1 MTMPKYAEDLYWAIL
16 LNLKGIRSNSDGL
29 LKGSYKSI
37 KTEIK
42 NRCGLVVDINMIE
55 EITVNLSSC
64 IFDQQLN
71 VNELVVDGPE
81 IALSVLKQQLGSI
94 KAGIESLVGHGISED
109 ICLELIKLLVSNM
122 RFTEKDFPSFFLK
135 NRPPCDYSHA
145 FENISTVKKQLDA
158 LFKRTLSQDEF
169 SLMLES
175 WCKYMYLAR
184 DSNDNIKF
192 KEQIKEAQDDLKS
205 IEKHIN
211 YEITYLDSVICK
223 LNSFQSKGLEH
234 LKTMK
239 DLAKNNLTSIKQI
252 RMDMQIGNGSSLNKD
267 TLRKN
272 GFFAILFCAETFG
285 LRPAA
290 SHRQRNPFIQ
300 LLNIFLGWN
309 LSGEIDFDINNKLS
323 QHCQD
328 YMVFKNQSRVKV
340 VTQEL
345 IKIISDSRH
354 SFEIIYAAN
363 LTFQSILLPV
373 NLAPVKFDPTTTT
386 T

>member
-1 MTMPKYAEDLYWAIL
+1 MPKYAEELYWAIL
-16 LNLKGIRSNSDGL
+16 LNLKGIRSNSAGL

-42 NRCGLVVDINMIE
+42 NRFGLVLDINTIE

-64 IFDQQLN
+64 IFEQQLR
-71 VNELVVDGPE
+71 VYELVVDGPE
-81 IALSVLKQQLGSI
+81 IALSVLEQQLWSV
-94 KAGIESLVGHGISED
+94 KTEIESLVSREISD
-109 ICLELIKLLVSNM
+109 DVCLELIKLLVSNM

-135 NRPPCDYSHA
+135 NRLPCDHSYA
-145 FENISTVKKQLDA
+145 FENISTVKQQLDV
-158 LFKRTLSQDEF
+158 LFKRTLSQHEF

-184 DSNDNIKF
+184 DLNDNIKF
-192 KEQIKEAQDDLKS
+192 KEQIKEIQDDLKS
-205 IEKHIN
+205 LEKHIN
-211 YEITYLDSVICK
+211 SEVMHLNNVICK
-223 LNSFQSKGLEH
+223 LNCFQSNGLEH
-234 LKTMK
+234 LKAMK
-239 DLAKNNLTSIKQI
+239 VAAENNLISIKRL
-252 RMDMQIGNGSSLNKD
+252 RMDMQIGNGKPLNKD
-267 TLRKN
+267 ALRKN

-285 LRPAA
+285 LCP
-290 SHRQRNPFIQ
+290 SETHRQRNPFIQ

-309 LSGEIDFDINNKLS
+309 LSGGTVFEVNNKIS

-328 YMVFKNQSRVKV
+328 YMEFKNQSRVKAV
-340 VTQEL
+340 VQEL
-345 IKIISDSRH
+345 IKLITESQH
-354 SFEIIYAAN
+354 SFETIYAAN